1 MCRAL
6 PLNAATGA
14 NTVNTQGDHEADS
27 AHDSSGLATAIK
39 KPKGVEKSKA
49 SNAKK
54 RGLKRL

>member
-1 MCRAL
+1 M
-6 PLNAATGA
+6 PLNATTGA
-14 NTVNTQGDHEADS
+14 NAVNTQGDHDAEP

-49 SNAKK
+49 SNTKK